1 MRPARALIDLG
12 ALRSNYRLARELGG
26 GKALAI
32 IKADAYGH
40 GAVRCAQALEGEADG
55 FGVATIEEALELR
68 QAGIRAPILLLEG
81 IFEPSDMALVAE
93 HDFWFAVGSPWQ
105 VEALAAFDSPC
116 PLTVW
121 LKLDSGMHRLGLD
134 ADSFRAAH
142 ARLSALPQVE
152 RIVLMTHLARA
163 DELDSERT
171 REQAATFARAIGGL
185 EGETS
190 VCNSPALLG
199 WPEVRSDW
207 VRPGLMLY
215 GANPLP
221 DNTVLTERLRPVMT
235 MQSKVIA
242 ERWIEAG
249 EPVGYGARFVA
260 KARTRVGVVALGYAD
275 GYPQFAPNGTPV
287 LIDGQPG
294 ALIGRVSM
302 DMLTVDLTAH
312 PQAGIGSVVEL
323 WGSAPTLSELAPRC
337 GVSAY
342 QLPCA
347 VKRVAKVYV

>member
-1 MRPARALIDLG
+1 M
-12 ALRSNYRLARELGG
+12 
-26 GKALAI
+26 
-32 IKADAYGH
+32 
-40 GAVRCAQALEGEADG
+40 
-55 FGVATIEEALELR
+55 T
-68 QAGIRAPILLLEG
+68 
-81 IFEPSDMALVAE
+81 LVAE
-93 HDFWFAVGSPWQ
+93 HFWFAVGSPWQ
-105 VEALAAFDSPC
+105 VEALAAFDSPR

-134 ADSFRAAH
+134 VDSFRAAH
-142 ARLSALPQVE
+142 ARSSALPHVE
-152 RIVLMTHLARA
+152 RVVLMTHLARA

-171 REQAATFARAIGGL
+171 HEQAATFARAIDGL
-185 EGETS
+185 AGETS
-190 VCNSPALLG
+190 VQLACAAG
-199 WPEVRSDW
+199 WPDVRSDW
-207 VRPGLMLY
+207 VRPPD
-215 GANPLP
+215 AVRRQPLP

-249 EPVGYGARFVA
+249 EPGYGARFVA
-260 KARTRVGVVALGYAD
+260 ARTRVGVVALGYAD

-312 PQAGIGSVVEL
+312 AQAGIGSVVEL

-347 VKRVAKVYV
+347 VKRVAKVYVAPSPRSAPVAADPIGAVNACRPRSTPAGGPNARRSPDWPAGATQSSIRRFVAQWIAVALQSHVVQVAGIAEARIALADNTAAGILQRTAG

>member
-12 ALRSNYRLARELGG
+12 ALRSNYRFARELGG

-105 VEALAAFDSPC
+105 VEALAAFASPR

-134 ADSFRAAH
+134 VDSFRAAH
-142 ARLSALPQVE
+142 ARLSTLPQVE

-171 REQAATFARAIGGL
+171 HEQAATFARAIDGL
-185 EGETS
+185 PGETS

-199 WPEVRSDW
+199 WPDVRSDW

-221 DNTVLTERLRPVMT
+221 DDTALTERLRPVMT

-275 GYPQFAPNGTPV
+275 GYPQFAP
-287 LIDGQPG
+287 
-294 ALIGRVSM
+294 
-302 DMLTVDLTAH
+302 TAR
-312 PQAGIGSVVEL
+312 Q
-323 WGSAPTLSELAPRC
+323 
-337 GVSAY
+337 Y
-342 QLPCA
+342 
-347 VKRVAKVYV
+347 